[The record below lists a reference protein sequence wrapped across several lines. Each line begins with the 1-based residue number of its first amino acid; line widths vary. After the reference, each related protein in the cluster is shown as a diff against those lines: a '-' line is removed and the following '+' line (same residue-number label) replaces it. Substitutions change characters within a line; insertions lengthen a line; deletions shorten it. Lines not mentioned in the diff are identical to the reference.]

1 MISLRALAMDPNDAL
16 AYAYKALL
24 HATLGNLEISR
35 DAALQA
41 VAADPLSPL
50 VRALSVMGFS
60 QVGIEG
66 CDATAALAAHQE
78 ALSADPATTKPQRP
92 SCCRRTSTPCLVPS
106 DIGRPC
112 YTRWGRPAGSSAA
125 RAPGAAA
132 DAVRDAPRDVAGG
145 EIGEVAGEAA
155 TREAALTGS
164 PPKQGAVPSM
174 TEVVS

>member
-1 MISLRALAMDPNDAL
+1 
-16 AYAYKALL
+16 
-24 HATLGNLEISR
+24 
-35 DAALQA
+35 
-41 VAADPLSPL
+41 
-50 VRALSVMGFS
+50 MGFS

-66 CDATAALAAHQE
+66 CDAAAALAAHQE

-92 SCCRRTSTPCLVPS
+92 SCCRRT
-106 DIGRPC
+106 
-112 YTRWGRPAGSSAA
+112 
-125 RAPGAAA
+125 
-132 DAVRDAPRDVAGG
+132 DVAGG